1 MATTEIRKLDLLARF
16 SQTEFFSHGSKLNY
30 AKLDR
35 FILIAFLLHFSVV
48 IFGLVAPL
56 YTKKPLTPPPI
67 KVKYVNTQTSVPLKQ
82 KQTPADSLKP
92 KISQKKKT
100 KPPELLA
107 RTSHK
112 TFAKK
117 QYAKQK
123 KHRQIKTTTSKAQNI
138 PSIIHQLRPQVTKKK
153 KGENQQKVPPV
164 SSKFMGSKGT
174 LAMLDELNQEKY
186 APKNPQVE
194 EKEELDDDEP
204 ISLDTKEAKY
214 VSYFSRIK
222 QQIQRVW
229 VYPSQGIKR
238 TLSGEL
244 TLKFEISKDGN
255 LLSLRLI
262 NSSGSNIL
270 DANAVKAVRG
280 AAPYYPFPIT
290 ITKKRLS
297 ILATFVYNAK

>member
-48 IFGLVAPL
+48 FFNLVAPL
-56 YTKKPLTPPPI
+56 NTKKPLTPPPI
-67 KVKYVNTQTSVPLKQ
+67 KVKYVNTQTSVSLKQ

-100 KPPELLA
+100 KSSGLLT

-117 QYAKQK
+117 QHPKQK

-138 PSIIHQLRPQVTKKK
+138 PSIIHQSRPQVTKKK
-153 KGENQQKVPPV
+153 KGGNQQKVPSVP
-164 SSKFMGSKGT
+164 SKFMDSKGT
-174 LAMLDELNQEKY
+174 LAMLDGLNQEKY
-186 APKNPQVE
+186 APQNPQVE
-194 EKEELDDDEP
+194 EKEGLDDDEP
-204 ISLDTKEAKY
+204 ISLDTKEVKY
-214 VSYFSRIK
+214 ASYFGRIK

-229 VYPSQGIKR
+229 VYPSQGTKR

-262 NSSGSNIL
+262 NGSGSNIL

-290 ITKKRLS
+290 ITKKKLS

>member
-1 MATTEIRKLDLLARF
+1 
-16 SQTEFFSHGSKLNY
+16 
-30 AKLDR
+30 
-35 FILIAFLLHFSVV
+35 
-48 IFGLVAPL
+48 
-56 YTKKPLTPPPI
+56 
-67 KVKYVNTQTSVPLKQ
+67 
-82 KQTPADSLKP
+82 
-92 KISQKKKT
+92 
-100 KPPELLA
+100 
-107 RTSHK
+107 
-112 TFAKK
+112 
-117 QYAKQK
+117 
-123 KHRQIKTTTSKAQNI
+123 
-138 PSIIHQLRPQVTKKK
+138 
-153 KGENQQKVPPV
+153 
-164 SSKFMGSKGT
+164 MGSKGT

-186 APKNPQVE
+186 APENPQVE

-290 ITKKRLS
+290 ITKKKLS
-297 ILATFVYNAK
+297 ILAIFVYNAK

>member
-35 FILIAFLLHFSVV
+35 FILISFLLHFSVV

-100 KPPELLA
+100 KSSGLLA

-117 QYAKQK
+117 QYPKQK

-153 KGENQQKVPPV
+153 KGENQQKAPPV

-186 APKNPQVE
+186 APENPQVE

-270 DANAVKAVRG
+270 DANAVRAVRG

>member
-1 MATTEIRKLDLLARF
+1 MATTETRKLDLLARF
-16 SQTEFFSHGSKLNY
+16 SQTEFFSYGSKLNY

-35 FILIAFLLHFSVV
+35 FILIAFLLHFSVI
-48 IFGLVAPL
+48 IFGLVSPL
-56 YTKKPLTPPPI
+56 NTKKSPTPPPI
-67 KVKYVNTQTSVPLKQ
+67 KVKYINTQTSELLKQ
-82 KQTPADSLKP
+82 KKTPTDSLKP

-100 KPPELLA
+100 KSPGLLA
-107 RTSHK
+107 RTSQK

-123 KHRQIKTTTSKAQNI
+123 KHHQIKTTTSKAQNI

-153 KGENQQKVPPV
+153 KGENQQKAPPV

-174 LAMLDELNQEKY
+174 LAMLDELNKEKY

-229 VYPSQGIKR
+229 VYPSQGIKK
-238 TLSGEL
+238 TLGGEL
-244 TLKFEISKDGN
+244 TLKFEISKDGS

-262 NSSGSNIL
+262 SSSGSNIL
-270 DANAVKAVRG
+270 DANAVKAVRR

-297 ILATFVYNAK
+297 ILATFVYNTK

>member
-35 FILIAFLLHFSVV
+35 FILISFLLHFSVV

-138 PSIIHQLRPQVTKKK
+138 PSIIHQSRPQVTKKK
-153 KGENQQKVPPV
+153 KGGNQQKIPPV
-164 SSKFMGSKGT
+164 HSKFMGSKGT

-186 APKNPQVE
+186 APENPQVE
-194 EKEELDDDEP
+194 EKEELDNDEP

-290 ITKKRLS
+290 ITKKKLS
-297 ILATFVYNAK
+297 ILATFVYNTK

>member
-48 IFGLVAPL
+48 FFDLVAPL
-56 YTKKPLTPPPI
+56 NTKKPLTPPPI

-100 KPPELLA
+100 KSPGLLA

-112 TFAKK
+112 TFVKK
-117 QYAKQK
+117 QYPKQK
-123 KHRQIKTTTSKAQNI
+123 KHRQTKTTTSKAQNI
-138 PSIIHQLRPQVTKKK
+138 PSIIHQSRPQVTKKK
-153 KGENQQKVPPV
+153 KGGNQEKVPPV
-164 SSKFMGSKGT
+164 SSKFMDSKGT
-174 LAMLDELNQEKY
+174 LAMLDGLNQEKY
-186 APKNPQVE
+186 APQNPQVE

-204 ISLDTKEAKY
+204 ISLNTKEAKY
-214 VSYFSRIK
+214 ASYFGRIK

-229 VYPSQGIKR
+229 VYPSQGTKR

-290 ITKKRLS
+290 ITKKKLS

>member
-117 QYAKQK
+117 QYPKQK
-123 KHRQIKTTTSKAQNI
+123 KHRQIKMTTSKAQNI
-138 PSIIHQLRPQVTKKK
+138 PSIIHQSRPQVTKKK
-153 KGENQQKVPPV
+153 KGGNQQKVPSVP
-164 SSKFMGSKGT
+164 SKFMDSKGT
-174 LAMLDELNQEKY
+174 LAMLDGLNQEKY
-186 APKNPQVE
+186 APQNPQVE
-194 EKEELDDDEP
+194 EKEGLDDDEP
-204 ISLDTKEAKY
+204 ISLDTKEVKY
-214 VSYFSRIK
+214 ASYFGRIK

-229 VYPSQGIKR
+229 VYPSQGTKR

-290 ITKKRLS
+290 ITKKKLS
-297 ILATFVYNAK
+297 ILATFIYNAK

>member
-290 ITKKRLS
+290 ITKKKLS

>member
-48 IFGLVAPL
+48 FFDLVAPL
-56 YTKKPLTPPPI
+56 NTKKPLTPPPI
-67 KVKYVNTQTSVPLKQ
+67 KVKYVNTQTPVPLKQ

-92 KISQKKKT
+92 KISQKKKI
-100 KPPELLA
+100 KSPGRLA
-107 RTSHK
+107 RTRHK

-117 QYAKQK
+117 QYPKQK

-174 LAMLDELNQEKY
+174 LAMLDELNQKKY
-186 APKNPQVE
+186 APENPQVE

>member
-48 IFGLVAPL
+48 IFDLVAPL
-56 YTKKPLTPPPI
+56 NTKKPLTPPPI

-100 KPPELLA
+100 KSPGLLA

-138 PSIIHQLRPQVTKKK
+138 PSIIHQSRPQVTKKK
-153 KGENQQKVPPV
+153 KGGNQQKVPSVP
-164 SSKFMGSKGT
+164 SKFMDSKGT
-174 LAMLDELNQEKY
+174 LAMLDGLNQEKY
-186 APKNPQVE
+186 APQNPQVE
-194 EKEELDDDEP
+194 EKEGLDDDEP
-204 ISLDTKEAKY
+204 ISLDTKEVKY
-214 VSYFSRIK
+214 ASYFGRIK

-290 ITKKRLS
+290 ITKKKLS

>member
-30 AKLDR
+30 AKLNR
-35 FILIAFLLHFSVV
+35 FILISFLLHFSVV

-56 YTKKPLTPPPI
+56 YTKKPLTPPSI

-82 KQTPADSLKP
+82 KQTPANSLKP

-123 KHRQIKTTTSKAQNI
+123 KHRQIKTTTLKAQNI

-164 SSKFMGSKGT
+164 YSKFMRSKGT

-204 ISLDTKEAKY
+204 IPLDTKEAKY

-229 VYPSQGIKR
+229 VYPSQGTKR